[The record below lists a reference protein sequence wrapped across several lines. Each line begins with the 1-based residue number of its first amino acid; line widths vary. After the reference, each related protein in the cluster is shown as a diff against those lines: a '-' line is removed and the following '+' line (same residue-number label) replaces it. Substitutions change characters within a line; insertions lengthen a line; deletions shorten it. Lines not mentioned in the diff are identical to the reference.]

1 MRWRYQEAIIAPA
14 AAQPPPQTRMTA
26 EIADQPAALEH
37 TLQALLPRRRAV
49 AELAGGRRRLLLV
62 ARGSSDNAAL
72 YGRYLAEVH
81 AGIGTSLAAPSVATL
96 YDAALD
102 LSDTVA
108 VCISQSGSTSEI
120 VQAQDWAR
128 RCGAKTIAITNVA
141 DSPLATASELALI
154 TRAGEERAV
163 PATKTY
169 TTQVAA
175 VAVLIDALAT
185 ASGRESALDHEF
197 AQVGDHARAML
208 ETPAEQLDAMADG
221 LARVEEVL
229 ASGRGLAFGTT
240 LETGL
245 KLEETCL
252 RPVRGLSYADLKHGP
267 IAVIDRDLLTVLIAG
282 PSGPTLPGLT
292 DLAHTV
298 RQRHSMVFGIG
309 GDDRFRAA
317 CDVAVPGP
325 AASELL
331 APLTLIIPAQLV
343 TERLAHQ
350 LGLDPDSPRGL
361 HKVTQTD

>member
-1 MRWRYQEAIIAPA
+1 MA
-14 AAQPPPQTRMTA
+14 A
-26 EIADQPAALEH
+26 EIGEQPAALEQ
-37 TLQALLPRRRAV
+37 TIQALLPQRRAV
-49 AELAGGRRRLLLV
+49 AELAAGRRRLLLV

-120 VQAQDWAR
+120 VQTQAWAR

-141 DSPLATASELALI
+141 DSPLATASGLALI
-154 TRAGEERAV
+154 TQAGTERAV

-175 VAVLIDALAT
+175 VAVLVDALAT
-185 ASGRESALDHEF
+185 AGGRRSTLDGEF
-197 AQVGDHARAML
+197 ARVGDHARAML
-208 ETPAEQLDAMADG
+208 ETPTEQLDAMAG
-221 LARVEEVL
+221 SLAQVDDVL

-282 PSGPTLPGLT
+282 PSGPTLSGLT
-292 DLAHTV
+292 DLAQTV
-298 RQRHSMVFGIG
+298 RQRHSMVVGIG
-309 GDDRFRAA
+309 GDDRFRSA
-317 CDVAVPGP
+317 CDIAVAGP
-325 AASELL
+325 AATELL
-331 APLTLIIPAQLV
+331 APLTLIIPSQLM
-343 TERLAHQ
+343 TERLAHK
-350 LGLDPDSPRGL
+350 LDLDPDSPRGL